1 MIYLVPDMNAE
12 VIPGKSAAGFELGIL
27 FDDFI
32 KQIEYKKFESRH
44 DYDPKI

>member
-1 MIYLVPDMNAE
+1 MIYLVPDMGAE

-32 KQIEYKKFESRH
+32 KNRTYALSFIDSLW
-44 DYDPKI
+44 